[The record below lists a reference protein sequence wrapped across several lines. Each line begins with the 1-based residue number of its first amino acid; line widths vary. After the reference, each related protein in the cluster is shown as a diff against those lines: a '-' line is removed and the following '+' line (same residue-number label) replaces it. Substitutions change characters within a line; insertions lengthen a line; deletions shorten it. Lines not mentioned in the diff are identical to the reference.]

1 MIFIL
6 IRANIKRYETIEKT
20 DCRQDT
26 SLVTQADVLQDPFNL
41 ATASAEIPNRISLF
55 LQD

>member
-6 IRANIKRYETIEKT
+6 IRANIKRHETIEET